1 MNLFHAQKILE
12 VGSGTGA
19 VIEDIMSLTS
29 KPELYALDNN
39 WIALQSNLCTNK
51 ILGKGEQLPFPDNSF
66 DITLCH
72 YLFLW
77 VKDPIEVLKEMYR
90 VTRVGGWITCLAE
103 PDYGGR
109 IDYPYAEEW
118 KSLLQRSLSA
128 INPNIGRKLRYF
140 FSEINLKP
148 HVGIQSTVLSDEAQK
163 NSLLIELRNLKRFI
177 SPEEYNRVLKLES
190 QLLENDMKNSFSFMP
205 VFFSIARKRE

>member
-19 VIEDIMSLTS
+19 VIEEIMSLTS
-29 KPELYALDNN
+29 NPELYALDIN
-39 WIALQSNLCTNK
+39 WIALQSNPCTNK
-51 ILGKGEQLPFPDNSF
+51 ILGKGEQLPFPDNFF

-72 YLFLW
+72 YLLLW
-77 VKDPIEVLKEMYR
+77 IENPIEVLKEMNR
-90 VTRVGGWITCLAE
+90 VTRVGGWIACLAE

-109 IDYPYAEEW
+109 IDYPYTEEW

-128 INPNIGRKLRYF
+128 NNPNIGRKLRYI
-140 FSEINLKP
+140 FSKINLNP

-163 NSLLIELRNLKRFI
+163 NSLLTELRNLKRFI
-177 SPEEYNRVLKLES
+177 SPEEYNLVQNLES
-190 QLLENDMKNSFSFMP
+190 QLLGNDMNNCFSFMP
-205 VFFSIARKRE
+205 VFYSIARKRE